1 MSSVGSRKPKAAA
14 PISRNQTVTIKQE
27 SAVPGGLD
35 TNKDSLA
42 YLIEDRVDMVKQIFA
57 VLDAK
62 TIKSM
67 APDHLSGHTAESLQE
82 YCLDELLGISNKR
95 LLSIIDETKCPTDT
109 EDSDS
114 DVEKIEEHISLE
126 EISSDSPDEA
136 SRVRTVRRSKHTR
149 GKHSA
154 VLSGRLV
161 IELLKI
167 YSLKRWRHLNG
178 PQTLRRSQK
187 TDDYVGAARAAI
199 PSGRHPVAARPGA
212 VDENRTRLGNRGQC
226 AETSVVDR
234 HSDTSN
240 RGHCTGESDSG
251 DNKWRTGSGGIQTNI
266 NGTVEI
272 G

>member
-1 MSSVGSRKPKAAA
+1 MSSVRSRKSKASVTG
-14 PISRNQTVTIKQE
+14 SRNQIVSIKQE
-27 SAVPGGLD
+27 VAAVAGGVD

-109 EDSDS
+109 DDSDS

-136 SRVRTVRRSKHTR
+136 SRIRTVRRSKHTK
-149 GKHSA
+149 GMST
-154 VLSGRLV
+154 
-161 IELLKI
+161 
-167 YSLKRWRHLNG
+167 HLYY
-178 PQTLRRSQK
+178 R
-187 TDDYVGAARAAI
+187 
-199 PSGRHPVAARPGA
+199 
-212 VDENRTRLGNRGQC
+212 
-226 AETSVVDR
+226 
-234 HSDTSN
+234 
-240 RGHCTGESDSG
+240 
-251 DNKWRTGSGGIQTNI
+251 
-266 NGTVEI
+266 
-272 G
+272 